1 MTQTTDILKV
11 QLGAV
16 ADSKS
21 RTPFAPGGMFLAYVF
36 ASGSLTSLACV
47 HNQTCSGP
55 SATRGS
61 RGGAGC
67 RAAAPLRRAPGPRI
81 TGACPRDVPEPPPT
95 ANDRHQ
101 QQPANMKPARPSSP
115 RPTPEN
121 TLVMRSSRPA
131 RRGSPARDIR
141 GMTPTSCTTSWC
153 AWPTSDPLRERV
165 GKLPWNYADTHMHIY
180 VFTFRQP

>member
-67 RAAAPLRRAPGPRI
+67 RAAAPLRREPGPRI

-121 TLVMRSSRPA
+121 TLVMRRSLVSDEDLGAEAPTA
-131 RRGSPARDIR
+131 LRGPSGLLSA
-141 GMTPTSCTTSWC
+141 
-153 AWPTSDPLRERV
+153 EQ
-165 GKLPWNYADTHMHIY
+165 YH
-180 VFTFRQP
+180 